1 MNSTSVFEK
10 VETAYTNEEQVKY
23 WTQHAS
29 KMKDA
34 YWRLHHIYH
43 VKNDKGKV
51 VPFKPNDEQSALYKA
66 ILKKKKRNILI
77 VKARQLG
84 MSTAIEMFILD
95 SLAFGQGIQ
104 AAIVD
109 QTQGDASKK
118 LNNKIKLGWNYLP
131 KEFRAAYTHPKE
143 NDGIFSC
150 QLMGHPEINE
160 VQAGLTARGD
170 TFQIL
175 HVSEWGPIQALD
187 AARSEEILTGAMP
200 AAKDGIRIIE
210 TTWKG
215 GKHGHLWDL
224 TKRAIDLPERDKT
237 REDFHYF
244 FFPWFNDPQYQTEGR
259 IEQLDE
265 STVEYFVEKEKETG
279 HKFTDTQK
287 LWYYKKAIPMGL
299 HRFQEFPTTL
309 AEAFTGST
317 EGVILHDQ
325 VMTARLDKRVFNFK
339 HDPTELVYT
348 FWDLGAPVNMC
359 TWYAQ
364 FVGREIHL
372 IDVDMELDLDLVD
385 RIGRLLQKPYA
396 YGGHYFPHDA
406 AAKEK
411 SGKNFLEQVA
421 PRLGRCMIIPRARSM
436 SAANWPGI
444 DHLRSMFPRMV
455 FNKGAC
461 DPALERLEAYR
472 TKVDRTSGYITE
484 TIVHDQSSHV
494 ADALRMLAEAD
505 MNGMLGSLNSQG
517 LDKRSF
523 NTTKRSPMKRR
534 ARTR

>member
-1 MNSTSVFEK
+1 VAIINAKRTRGRPRKKNLENSTEIFDK
-10 VETAYTNEEQVKY
+10 PQAAYTDREQVDY
-23 WTQHAS
+23 WVINAAN
-29 KMKDA
+29 MKDA

-51 VPFKPNDEQSALYKA
+51 VPFRPNAEQSALYKA
-66 ILKKKKRNILI
+66 ILKDGKRNILI
-77 VKARQLG
+77 IKARQLG

-131 KEFRAAYTHPKE
+131 KEFRKAYHHPKE

-150 QLMGHPEINE
+150 QLVGHPEVNE

-175 HVSEWGPIQALD
+175 HISEWGPIQALD

-215 GKHGHLWDL
+215 GKNGHLWDL
-224 TKRAIDLPERDKT
+224 TKRAIDMPEQDKT
-237 REDFHYF
+237 REDFHLF
-244 FFPWFNDPQYQTEGR
+244 FFPWFNDPQYNTEGR
-259 IEQLDE
+259 VEQIDE
-265 STVEYFVEKEKETG
+265 ETMEYFRAMEKETG
-279 HKFTDTQK
+279 HTFTDTQK
-287 LWYYKKAIPMGL
+287 MWYYKKAIPMAL

-317 EGVILHDQ
+317 EGVILHSQ
-325 VMTARLDKRVFNFK
+325 VMTARLEKRVFNFK

-364 FVGREIHL
+364 FIGREIHL
-372 IDVDMELDLDLVD
+372 IDVDMELDLDLID
-385 RIGRLLQKPYA
+385 RLARMLQKPYA

-421 PRLGRCMIIPRARSM
+421 PRLGHCRVIPRARSM

-455 FNKGAC
+455 FNKAPC

-472 TKVDRTSGYITE
+472 TKVDRTNGYVTE
-484 TIVHDQSSHV
+484 TIVHDQCSHV
-494 ADALRMLAEAD
+494 ADGLRMLAEAD
-505 MNGMLGSLNSQG
+505 LNQMLGS
-517 LDKRSF
+517 
-523 NTTKRSPMKRR
+523 T
-534 ARTR
+534 